1 MTLSPSSLWRG
12 VAVLALAALASTPSS
27 LAADRLPADVF
38 AGYSYMKLE
47 DVDRHGA
54 NLAVSFSLA
63 GVFSGFVDSSAHW
76 GSEGLHGWIHRTDLT
91 LMAGPGVRLG
101 RRGGLVFF
109 LRGLVGLVTDR
120 TSYPEYTG
128 AVAHSNS
135 RLGVMAGGGLDL
147 PIGSRLA
154 IRAQADCLW
163 SEAAGGSVPV
173 AGSSVPPILGTPGTG
188 PSSSS
193 TSFRASAG
201 LVYRFGA
208 P

>member
-1 MTLSPSSLWRG
+1 
-12 VAVLALAALASTPSS
+12 
-27 LAADRLPADVF
+27 
-38 AGYSYMKLE
+38 
-47 DVDRHGA
+47 
-54 NLAVSFSLA
+54 
-63 GVFSGFVDSSAHW
+63 
-76 GSEGLHGWIHRTDLT
+76 
-91 LMAGPGVRLG
+91 MAGPGVRLG
-101 RRGGLVFF
+101 KRGGLVFV

-135 RLGVMAGGGLDL
+135 RLGVTAGGGFDL

-163 SEAAGGSVPV
+163 SETPEGSAPV
-173 AGSSVPPILGTPGTG
+173 AGGPVPPILGVPGTS
-188 PSSSS
+188 PSSVA